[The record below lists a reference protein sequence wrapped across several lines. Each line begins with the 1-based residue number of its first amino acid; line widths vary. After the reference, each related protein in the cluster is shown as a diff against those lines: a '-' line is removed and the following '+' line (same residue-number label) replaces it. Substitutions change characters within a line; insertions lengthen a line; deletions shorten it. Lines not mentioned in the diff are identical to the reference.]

1 MLLNSLTPAS
11 GAVQQKRRVGRG
23 MGSGFGKT
31 AGRGH
36 KGQKSRAG
44 GFHKT
49 GFEGGQMP
57 LQRRLPK
64 RGFSTFKNK
73 QISKQTAKIRLSL
86 LNRLEVDIVDLS
98 VLKNSGMVHNHVKRV
113 KVFLSGQLHKKINT
127 KDIVVTCGAKNA
139 IVNAGGH
146 VE

>member
-1 MLLNSLTPAS
+1 MLVNALKPAI

-23 MGSGFGKT
+23 IGSGFGKT

-57 LQRRLPK
+57 IQRRLPK
-64 RGFSTFKNK
+64 RGFASFKKNQSSK
-73 QISKQTAKIRLSL
+73 QIAEIRLSL
-86 LNRLEVDIVDLS
+86 LNGIPVDNIDLS
-98 VLKNSGMVHNHVKRV
+98 VLRENGIISSKSNRV
-113 KVFLSGQLHKKINT
+113 KLYLSGKLERKIT
-127 KDIVVTCGAKNA
+127 VKDIIVSNGARSA
-139 IVNAGGH
+139 IEAAGGS
-146 VE
+146 VK